1 MSSTAGPS
9 RPPPFTPST
18 GMNPSGTIPAA
29 RRSPGRSFSLSI
41 KSKGKL
47 PIRTGLHDRR
57 WELDFGKGNRSAAA
71 IATRV
76 PTTHEEMDREPPTAT
91 SATDSSLRRTVSSE
105 DTRSLASSC
114 TSPPPHPPPKDPI
127 PRRPPD
133 ARYGLLAES
142 PTLLQTVRM
151 KMSTDD
157 QEAMRK
163 LRLTMDMSES
173 TGTGTGTGSSGGSPL
188 SPNFGGASSSSHSH
202 SRPTIGSRRS
212 TLSRQMIS
220 EDLDDEP
227 RPPPAPQEVSTLSP
241 DSILR
246 SLWLI
251 MSGATPIECRLCNR
265 CNRTQGRREVNC
277 YSTSYKSLG
286 RLESSRYNH

>member
-1 MSSTAGPS
+1 MSTAGPS
-9 RPPPFTPST
+9 RQPPST
-18 GMNPSGTIPAA
+18 PLIGMSSNTETNSSPS

-47 PIRTGLHDRR
+47 PMRTGLHDRR
-57 WELDFGKGNRSAAA
+57 WELDFGKGGRSVATATTTRNLTAQDA
-71 IATRV
+71 IDQGPSTS
-76 PTTHEEMDREPPTAT
+76 T
-91 SATDSSLRRTVSSE
+91 SATTADSSLRRTVSSE

-133 ARYGLLAES
+133 VIHGLATSGLVDS

-151 KMSTDD
+151 KMSNND

-173 TGTGTGTGSSGGSPL
+173 GTGTGTGSSGGGSPL
-188 SPNFGGASSSSHSH
+188 SPNFGGSISSHSH
-202 SRPTIGSRRS
+202 SHGHGRPPIGSRRS

-220 EDLDDEP
+220 EDLDDQP
-227 RPPPAPQEVSTLSP
+227 VLPVAPQPVSSHTLLLQ
-241 DSILR
+241 I
-246 SLWLI
+246 
-251 MSGATPIECRLCNR
+251 AF
-265 CNRTQGRREVNC
+265 
-277 YSTSYKSLG
+277 
-286 RLESSRYNH
+286 